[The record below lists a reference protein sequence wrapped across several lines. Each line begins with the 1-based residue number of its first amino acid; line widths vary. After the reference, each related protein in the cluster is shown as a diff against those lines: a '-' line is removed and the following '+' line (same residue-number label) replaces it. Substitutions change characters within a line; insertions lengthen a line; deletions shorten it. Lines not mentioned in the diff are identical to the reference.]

1 MLDTIRQD
9 LVVAGRHLRRG
20 RLVTAVALVSLALG
34 IAANTTV
41 FSLVKALTF
50 PHLIYPDA
58 SRASARSSLPRR
70 RPICWLALSHSSSPF
85 R

>member
-50 PHLIYPDA
+50 PQLIYPDA
-58 SRASARSSLPRR
+58 
-70 RPICWLALSHSSSPF
+70 
-85 R
+85 